1 MVGNTVDTR
10 PRIISYDRVLQ
21 GQNVQD
27 AIAYVLIL
35 AAFVLPGF
43 AMILFLVRVLQ
54 AVYINQSLLLS
65 FPLP

>member
-1 MVGNTVDTR
+1 
-10 PRIISYDRVLQ
+10 
-21 GQNVQD
+21 VQD